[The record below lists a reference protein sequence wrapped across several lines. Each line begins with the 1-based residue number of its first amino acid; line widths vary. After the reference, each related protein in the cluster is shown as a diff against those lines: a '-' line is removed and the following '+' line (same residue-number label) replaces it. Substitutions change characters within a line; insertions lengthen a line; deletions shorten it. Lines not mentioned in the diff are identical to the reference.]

1 MLRAMNTKLIIAGI
15 VGAISVTALGVAA
28 SYNMDPAEYAK
39 VVNVTPVTKS
49 ISVPREECQDEAVTL
64 TRPTQDPNQ
73 IVGTVGGAI
82 VGGVIGSQVGGGSGK
97 KVAIAGGAVAGGV
110 AGNKIQ
116 EGIQERNVYQGVR
129 HVCATVYDRREEADG
144 YDVTYQSGGKD
155 LVIRTDYDPGRR
167 IQLENGTAVRS
178 R

>member
-1 MLRAMNTKLIIAGI
+1 MLRAMNIKLIVAGI
-15 VGAISVTALGVAA
+15 VGAIAVTALGAVALNKD
-28 SYNMDPAEYAK
+28 SAEYAN
-39 VVNVTPVTKS
+39 VVSVKPVTKTV
-49 ISVPREECQDEAVTL
+49 SVPREECHDESVTL
-64 TRPTQDPNQ
+64 THPTQDPNQ

-82 VGGVIGSQVGGGSGK
+82 VGGVIGSQVGGGTGK

-116 EGIQERNVYQGVR
+116 EGIQERNVYQDVR
-129 HVCATVYDRREEADG
+129 RVCRTVYDRRDEADG

-155 LVIRTDYDPGRR
+155 QVIRTDYDPGRR